1 MSNLTDFFGKSAKRV
16 AGDSPHSQ
24 AAFVVRTGDGNV
36 TQSLTFSHDLQ
47 CISRTKSINTS
58 NNYMSEYS
66 SQAGAWN
73 HATQITSQ
81 EAGYGG
87 IGASMNGY
95 LGNHHLDIGAN
106 GLTNGNNERAPVHPI
121 ATIQQSTACVGTNLG
136 LNQSYALSTSY
147 ASAGAAC
154 YIKVTPRSVK
164 HVLNQASGN
173 YGGWQTN
180 TGLDLVRAQ
189 ADGMLTP
196 NYHLASGGLSY
207 NQNSGNAVIIE
218 RENISAR
225 DWRPVLIKNFP
236 DPAKYLSDWHAW
248 GAAITSV
255 TSVAANRVVGPTEGW
270 IAAQGDSR
278 EYMGTN
284 HAKAILCDNNDVVIM
299 HHRTNGIG
307 VARWRWN
314 ESNNQWDAP
323 TVWSPTYTT
332 NYGDNGTAK
341 PAPNWIQSLDG
352 KTAILTSK
360 ATYTGAGMY
369 AVIVDVATGN
379 MQRWEAMQTTGHM
392 NIVPVG
398 ASKFLLS
405 RGNNSDGNGL
415 HAVIISWDG
424 MHSNPADD
432 HSGSTFNSLN
442 NALNWSYGWADS
454 GHHSTSYPNVIPI
467 SQVDNVAIVLAEK
480 GEL

>member
-24 AAFVVRTGDGNV
+24 AAFMVRTGDG
-36 TQSLTFSHDLQ
+36 TFTESLLFSHDLQ
-47 CISRTKSINTS
+47 CIHRTTTLTNTTDAMTEFS
-58 NNYMSEYS
+58 NA
-66 SQAGAWN
+66 AGIWN

-81 EAGYGG
+81 EASTGG

-106 GLTNGNNERAPVHPI
+106 GITNASRERVSVHPVQ
-121 ATIQQSTACVGTNLG
+121 TIQHSTACVGTNLG

-147 ASAGAAC
+147 IAAGTAC
-154 YIKVTPRSVK
+154 YIKVTPRSVR
-164 HVLNQASGN
+164 HVLNQAAGN
-173 YGGWQTN
+173 YGGFQSS
-180 TGLDLVRAQ
+180 TGLDLVRVQ
-189 ADGMLTP
+189 AEGMMTA
-196 NYHLASGGLSY
+196 NYRLASGGFSY

-218 RENISAR
+218 RENTGSR

-270 IAAQGDSR
+270 MAAQGDTR
-278 EYMGTN
+278 EFMGDH

-323 TVWSPTYTT
+323 TVCSDTHTT
-332 NYGDNGTAK
+332 NSGTNSVET
-341 PAPNWIQSLDG
+341 PAPNWVQSLDG

-360 ATYTGAGMY
+360 AVYSGAGMY
-369 AVIVDVATGN
+369 AVLVDVATGN
-379 MQRWEAMQTTGHM
+379 MQRWAAKYTSGHLT
-392 NIVPVG
+392 IVPIG

-405 RGNNSDGNGL
+405 RGINSDGNGL
-415 HAVIISWDG
+415 SCSIISWDG
-424 MHSNPADD
+424 LHSNPADD
-432 HSGSTFNSLN
+432 HSGAAYFDFNSLD
-442 NALNWSYGWADS
+442 WGYGWMDV
-454 GHHSTSYPNVIPI
+454 GNKSTSYPNVIPI

>member
-24 AAFVVRTGDGNV
+24 AAFVVRTGDGSY
-36 TQSLTFSHDLQ
+36 TESLLFSHDLQ
-47 CISRTKSINTS
+47 CISRTKSVNS
-58 NNYMSEYS
+58 SANYMSEFS
-66 SQAGAWN
+66 DQAGAWN
-73 HATQITSQ
+73 HSTQITSHQ
-81 EAGYGG
+81 AGYGG

-95 LGNHHLDIGAN
+95 LGNHHLDVGAN
-106 GLTNGNNERAPVHPI
+106 GATNGNSERAPVHAI

-147 ASAGAAC
+147 AAAGAAC
-154 YIKVTPRSVK
+154 YIKVTPRSVR
-164 HVLNQASGN
+164 HVLNQAAGN
-173 YGGWQTN
+173 FGGFQSS

-218 RENISAR
+218 RENVGAR

-278 EYMGTN
+278 EYMGAN

-299 HHRTNGIG
+299 HHRSNGIG
-307 VARWRWN
+307 VARWRWD

-323 TVWSPTYTT
+323 TVWSGTYTT
-332 NYGDNGTAK
+332 NSGDGATAT

-352 KTAILTSK
+352 KTAILISK
-360 ATYTGAGMY
+360 AVYSGTGAY

-379 MQRWEAMQTTGHM
+379 IQRWMWQTSAG
-392 NIVPVG
+392 NLSIVPLG
-398 ASKFLLS
+398 ASKFLMS
-405 RGNNSDGNGL
+405 RGINSDGNGL
-415 HAVIISWDG
+415 SASIISWDG
-424 MHSNPADD
+424 FHSNPADD
-432 HSGSTFNSLN
+432 HSGTSFSNLN
-442 NALNWSYGWADS
+442 GLDWGYGWMDVGS
-454 GHHSTSYPNVIPI
+454 KSTSYPNVIPI